1 MAEKKP
7 RRIVLVRDQT
17 NGRIAPS
24 CESHRNQT
32 CGPNDDGSRCDCRS
46 AVTRAYR
53 SLLGSG
59 TSPTIAL
66 EAATR
71 VYCYHHPEA
80 SLDMALTAVEAWVTG
95 GYPAPPTVGSTL
107 H

>member
-1 MAEKKP
+1 M
-7 RRIVLVRDQT
+7 RDQT

-24 CESHRNQT
+24 CGNRRNET
-32 CGPNDDGSRCDCRS
+32 CGPDEDGSRCDCRS

-53 SLLGSG
+53 SLLGTG
-59 TSPTIAL
+59 NSPTIAL

-71 VYCYHHPEA
+71 IYRYHHPEA

-95 GYPAPPTVGSTL
+95 KRGSASTTRSTL

>member
-7 RRIVLVRDQT
+7 RRIVLVRDKT
-17 NGRIAPS
+17 NGRIAPRDDGRR
-24 CESHRNQT
+24 EV
-32 CGPNDDGSRCDCRS
+32 CGPDDDGSRCDCRS

-59 TSPTIAL
+59 TSPTVAL

-71 VYCYHHPEA
+71 IYCYHHPEA

-95 GYPAPPTVGSTL
+95 GGGTPPSVGATL

>member
-7 RRIVLVRDQT
+7 RRIVLVRDQA

-24 CESHRNQT
+24 CGHRRSET
-32 CGPNDDGSRCDCRS
+32 CGPDEDGSRCDCRS

-59 TSPTIAL
+59 SSPTIAL

-71 VYCYHHPEA
+71 IYRYHHPEA

-95 GYPAPPTVGSTL
+95 QRVAAPVSGTTL